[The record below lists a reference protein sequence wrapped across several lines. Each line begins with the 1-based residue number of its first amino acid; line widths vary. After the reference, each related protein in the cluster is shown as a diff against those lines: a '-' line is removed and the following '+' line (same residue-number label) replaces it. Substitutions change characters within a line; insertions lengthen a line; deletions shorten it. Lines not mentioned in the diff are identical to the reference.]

1 MLSVCF
7 VAALASPVPAEH
19 AKPVDIVNSSFETNP
34 DGSYTFSFEGAD
46 GSSRQEKGTVIHAGE
61 KDQSVAVEGSYRY
74 VDDQNKMVEVHY
86 TGDEKGFI
94 AEGEMVHP
102 SITKNAR
109 TVAENPPDMTA
120 H

>member
-1 MLSVCF
+1 M
-7 VAALASPVPAEH
+7 AALAYPAMEGG
-19 AKPVDIVNSSFETNP
+19 KPADIVSSNFETNP
-34 DGSYTFSFEGAD
+34 DGSYTFTFEGSD

-61 KDQSVAVEGSYRY
+61 ENQAVAVEGSYRY
-74 VDDQNKMVEVHY
+74 VDDHNKMVEVHY

-109 TVAENPPDMTA
+109 TVGENPPDM